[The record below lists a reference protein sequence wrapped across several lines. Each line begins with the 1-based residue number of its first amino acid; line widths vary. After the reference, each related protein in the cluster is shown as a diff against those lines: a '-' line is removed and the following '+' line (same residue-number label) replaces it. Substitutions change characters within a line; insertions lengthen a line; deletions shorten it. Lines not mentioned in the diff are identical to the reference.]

1 MNEFLHILGDVLRN
15 ALLITGLVMVM
26 MMMIESVNISSG
38 GRIFSKLGRNRVGNV
53 VLGAILGCIPGCL
66 GGFATVSLYTHRIL
80 SFGALIAMMI
90 ASSGD
95 EAFVMLAAFP
105 KTALWIFAGLFVL
118 AVACGLVVDIFA
130 RRKDNPELCG
140 EMQEL
145 HAEDLKPEA
154 IPGHEHG
161 TNATHSHGTA
171 PASPNAKA
179 RNRHFSWK
187 RILLILGT
195 VAFIIALGGGML
207 EHEHGHAQEQGIE
220 HVHSHECAHDH
231 ALCHDHDHTCTGHTC
246 THQHDHSH
254 APSINLLDEQWMNVL
269 FAILSLV
276 IVAVL
281 LRADDHFV
289 DEHLWHHVIRKH
301 LPTVFGW
308 TFGVLLLMGVTLHFF
323 HIEDWISDNIPL
335 MIVLAALV
343 GLIPE
348 SGPHLIFV
356 TLFAG
361 GIVPLPV
368 LVASCISQ
376 DGHASLPLLAESK
389 TSFLVAKAINCA
401 VALAAG
407 LLMWIF

>member
-1 MNEFLHILGDVLRN
+1 MSEFLHILEDVLRN

-38 GRIFSKLGRNRVGNV
+38 GRFFSKLGRNRVGNV

-118 AVACGLVVDIFA
+118 AVACGLMVDIFA

-145 HAEDLKPEA
+145 HAEDLRPEA

-161 TNATHSHGTA
+161 TGTAHSHDTA
-171 PASPNAKA
+171 PASPHAKA
-179 RNRHFSWK
+179 RSRHFSWK

-207 EHEHGHAQEQGIE
+207 EHEHGDATEQGIE
-220 HVHSHECAHDH
+220 YAHDH
-231 ALCHDHDHTCTGHTC
+231 AHECTHSHDHAHEC
-246 THQHDHSH
+246 THAHNHE
-254 APSINLLDEQWMNVL
+254 PSINLLDEQWMNVV

-276 IVAVL
+276 IIVVL

-308 TFGVLLLMGVTLHFF
+308 TFGVLLLMGVVLHFF
-323 HIEDWISDNIPL
+323 HVEDWISDNIPL

-356 TLFAG
+356 TLFAS

-389 TSFLVAKAINCA
+389 TSFLGAKAINCA
-401 VALAAG
+401 VALAVG
-407 LLMWIF
+407 FVMWIF

>member
-1 MNEFLHILGDVLRN
+1 MNEFLHILEDVLKN

-26 MMMIESVNISSG
+26 MMMIESVNITSG
-38 GRIFSKLGRNRVGNV
+38 GRIFRKLGRNRVGNV
-53 VLGAILGCIPGCL
+53 VLGALLGSIPGCL

-105 KTALWIFAGLFVL
+105 KTALWIFAGLFIL

-130 RRKDNPELCG
+130 RRKDNSELCG

-145 HAEDLKPEA
+145 HAEDLQGTDT
-154 IPGHEHG
+154 PGHEHVAS
-161 TNATHSHGTA
+161 TEHAHGT
-171 PASPNAKA
+171 PHTEVHS
-179 RNRHFSWK
+179 RHFSWK
-187 RILLILGT
+187 RILLIIGT
-195 VAFIIALGGGML
+195 VAFITALAGGML
-207 EHEHGHAQEQGIE
+207 EHEHGHEDAPAQNIE
-220 HVHSHECAHDH
+220 HVHSHECTHEHAHDCTHDH
-231 ALCHDHDHTCTGHTC
+231 AHE
-246 THQHDHSH
+246 
-254 APSINLLDEQWMNVL
+254 PSINLLDEQWMNVV

-276 IVAVL
+276 IVVVL
-281 LRADDHFV
+281 LRSDDHFV

-308 TFGVLLLMGVTLHFF
+308 TFGVLLAMGVTLHFF
-323 HIEDWISDNIPL
+323 HVEDWISDNIPL

-389 TSFLVAKAINCA
+389 TAFLKAKAINCA
-401 VALAAG
+401 VAVVVG
-407 LLMWIF
+407 LMMWLL